1 MKLIRFGE
9 MGQEKPGILLE
20 DGVRLDVS
28 GFGSHYDEDF
38 FASNGLHK
46 LRVWLETHAASA
58 PHVANSVRLGPPIC
72 RPSKI
77 VCIGLNFRD
86 HAAESKM
93 EPPKEPVIFFKS
105 TTSLV
110 GPNDALVITRNGKK
124 VDWKVELALVIVKK
138 ATYVPREQ
146 AIDYIAR

>member
-9 MGQEKPGILLE
+9 MRQEKPGILLE

-28 GFGSHYDEDF
+28 GFGSDYDEDF

-105 TTSLV
+105 TSSIV
-110 GPNDALVITRNGKK
+110 GPNDPLKIPRGAQK
-124 VDWKVELALVIVKK
+124 VDWEVELAVIIAKK
-138 ATYVPREQ
+138 IGRAHV
-146 AIDYIAR
+146 